1 VNVILHFTAGP
12 VLSSQIAHLCD
23 GHVDV
28 TICPPDDKRKF
39 AAVLP
44 QAEVLWHVLEPATEA
59 IIDAASR
66 LKMIQKIGVGI
77 NTIDLDAARAR
88 GIAVCNLPGTN
99 ARAVAELTLML
110 MLTTLR
116 RLPYVHSA
124 VQAGRGW
131 SLASDA
137 LDAMSEL
144 GSRTIGLIGCGA
156 TPRIL
161 IPVLLALGSR
171 VIYHS
176 RTVRPDIPIE
186 HRPLDSLLG
195 ESDVVSLHVPLTP
208 QTERLIDAKALARM
222 QPGSVL
228 INTARGGLVDQVALA
243 NALAAGHLG
252 AAGLDVFAQEPV
264 DHGDPLLR
272 LENVVLTPHI
282 AWLTTETFGRSLP
295 LAVENCRRLEAG
307 RELLFRVA

>member
-1 VNVILHFTAGP
+1 
-12 VLSSQIAHLCD
+12 
-23 GHVDV
+23 
-28 TICPPDDKRKF
+28 
-39 AAVLP
+39 
-44 QAEVLWHVLEPATEA
+44 
-59 IIDAASR
+59 
-66 LKMIQKIGVGI
+66 
-77 NTIDLDAARAR
+77 
-88 GIAVCNLPGTN
+88 
-99 ARAVAELTLML
+99 ML
-110 MLTTLR
+110 ATLR
-116 RLPYVHSA
+116 RLPSTHSA

-131 SLASDA
+131 ALAPEA
-137 LDAMSEL
+137 LDSMGEL

-156 TPRIL
+156 IPRVL
-161 IPVLLALGSR
+161 IPILLALGSR

-176 RTVRPDIPIE
+176 RTVRSDVPIE
-186 HRPLDSLLG
+186 YRPLDSLLG
-195 ESDVVSLHVPLTP
+195 EADVVSLHVPLTP

-222 QPGSVL
+222 HPGSVL

-252 AAGLDVFAQEPV
+252 AAGLDVFAHEPV
-264 DHGDPLLR
+264 DPRDPLLG